1 LGNGI
6 LKLKNVILISRQ
18 STWLSL
24 MMSVLG
30 NLFYTRRIVMKTEKC
45 VGMMA
50 GVAALLVSSVA
61 NASWYGIT
69 YDHSSYDPTWS
80 NTIVNGGNNTDGYAY
95 SQTIAEDQT
104 LAVSHELRGYFAQT
118 NNDPIKVWSAT
129 SVCFGAYNVST
140 GNGGDVSNIVLRFDF
155 SNDIESAQWTLPGI
169 GVSIAGD
176 GAVAAK
182 YSFDGTT
189 WSDAVNYS
197 GNGSE
202 QTVTL
207 NIPDPTSSI
216 YLGWFGTLT
225 SGNAYFNNGGTGTL
239 TVTSVPEPVTLFTL
253 FAGGIAGLLRR
264 KK

>member
-1 LGNGI
+1 
-6 LKLKNVILISRQ
+6 
-18 STWLSL
+18 
-24 MMSVLG
+24 MSVSL
-30 NLFYTRRIVMKTEKC
+30 NIFLYKESMMKAEKC
-45 VGMMA
+45 VGLMA
-50 GVAALLVSSVA
+50 GVVALLASSVV

-69 YDHSSYDPTWS
+69 YDHSDLTWS
-80 NTIVNGGNNTDGYAY
+80 NSIVNGGSGMDGYAY
-95 SQTIAEDQT
+95 TQTIAENQT
-104 LAVSHELRGYFAQT
+104 LAVSHDLRGYFAQT
-118 NNDPIKVWSAT
+118 NNDPINVWSAN
-129 SVCFGAYNVST
+129 SMCFGTYNVST

-189 WSDAVNYS
+189 WYDAVNYS

-207 NIPDPTSSI
+207 NIPDPTNTI

-225 SGNAYFNNGGTGTL
+225 SGNAYFNTGGTGTL
-239 TVTSVPEPVTLFTL
+239 TVTSVPEPLTVLTLL
-253 FAGGIAGLLRR
+253 IGGMAGLLRR